1 MHARVYVVELN
12 CDMRRSVQVVKKRP
26 EVSLDVNDH
35 KRRQAS
41 AIKRNLFGLSNRSK
55 TESKY
60 LGDTDVPRVTAVNA
74 TQNE

>member
-26 EVSLDVNDH
+26 EVRLDVNDH
-35 KRRQAS
+35 KRRQAFS
-41 AIKRNLFGLSNRSK
+41 NKGNLFGLSNRSK

-60 LGDTDVPRVTAVNA
+60 LGDTDVPRVTAVN
-74 TQNE
+74 TTHND